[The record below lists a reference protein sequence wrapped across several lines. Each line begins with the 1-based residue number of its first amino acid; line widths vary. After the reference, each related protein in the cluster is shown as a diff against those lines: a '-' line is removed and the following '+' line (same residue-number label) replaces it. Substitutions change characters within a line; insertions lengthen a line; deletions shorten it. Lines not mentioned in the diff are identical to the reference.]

1 VIRTIAV
8 RLAEALLTLWL
19 LVTLTFVLL
28 RAAPGGPFDLERD
41 VPPEIA
47 ANLAARFHL
56 DEPLP
61 VQYLRYLGQIARGDL
76 GPSFQYPDFTV
87 DELVR
92 QGLPVSLLTGSLA
105 LALALMFGTLLGAW
119 AGWRAGSAG
128 DRAVTLAAALGV
140 SIPKFVA
147 APILILVFAVWLGW
161 LPAGGW
167 GEWRHVVL
175 PVAALALPSLAVV
188 ARLMRAST
196 IEVLASDY
204 VRAARARGIEG
215 WDLFLRH
222 VLRPAFSPVLAWI
235 APAMIAVLTGSTVVE
250 QVFGIRGIGRYFV
263 QGALNRDYTLV
274 LGVALVAGV
283 LIVIVNLV
291 VDGLRLWLDPRLRE
305 R

>member
-1 VIRTIAV
+1 VIRA
-8 RLAEALLTLWL
+8 LATRALEALVTLWL

-28 RAAPGGPFDLERD
+28 RAAPGGPFDVERD

-87 DELVR
+87 GELIR
-92 QGLPVSLLTGSLA
+92 AGLPATLLTGSLA
-105 LALALMFGTLLGAW
+105 LVLALALGTVAGAF
-119 AGWRAGSAG
+119 AGWRAGGAA
-128 DRAVTLAAALGV
+128 DRAVTLGAAFGV

-167 GEWRHVVL
+167 GEGRHVVL
-175 PVAALALPSLAVV
+175 PVAALALPGIAVV
-188 ARLMRAST
+188 TRLMRGST
-196 IEVLASDY
+196 IEVLSSDH

-215 WDLFLRH
+215 HDLFLRH
-222 VLRPAFSPVLAWI
+222 VLRPAFAPVLAWT

-250 QVFGIRGIGRYFV
+250 QIFGIPGIGRYFV

-274 LGVALVAGV
+274 LGVALVAGL
-283 LIVIVNLV
+283 LIVVVNLV
-291 VDGLRLWLDPRLRE
+291 VDALRLWLDPRLRSG
-305 R
+305 